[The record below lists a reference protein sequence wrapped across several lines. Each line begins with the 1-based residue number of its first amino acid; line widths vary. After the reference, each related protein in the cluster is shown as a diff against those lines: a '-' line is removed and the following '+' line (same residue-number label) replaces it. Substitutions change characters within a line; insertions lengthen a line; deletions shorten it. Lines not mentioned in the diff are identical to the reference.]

1 MAVRGHINR
10 HDSRKDDDMSRL
22 LEIVKKLVK
31 EGADLNTQTKV
42 IISMMLY
49 TYTHDPAHIGI
60 DRMGRLH
67 LCMLR
72 WIIGMM
78 KLKYWLRQ
86 VLILTL
92 KTK

>member
-10 HDSRKDDDMSRL
+10 HDSRRDDDMSRL

-42 IISMMLY
+42 IISMMLQ
-49 TYTHDPAHIGI
+49 YTHDPAHIGI

-67 LCMLR
+67 SCMLR
-72 WIIGMM
+72 WIIGIMR
-78 KLKYWLRQ
+78 LRYWLRQ